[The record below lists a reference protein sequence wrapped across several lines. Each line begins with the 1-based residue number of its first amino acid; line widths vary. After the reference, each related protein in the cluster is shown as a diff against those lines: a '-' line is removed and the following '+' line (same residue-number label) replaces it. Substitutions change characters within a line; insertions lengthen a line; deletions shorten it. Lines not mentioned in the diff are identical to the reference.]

1 MTFVYNHNG
10 YDDDGQIVVVVN
22 WKNFILLEE
31 AHLMFFICLDTLNI
45 ITHLLVSNLSNNL

>member
-31 AHLMFFICLDTLNI
+31 AHLMFSICLDTLNI